1 MRNKV
6 FHHVLT
12 SPPSCCTQNIVT
24 LKGISKTRVLPREPP
39 RSHGLYSWGKRI
51 TDDDDG
57 GDNDDDDGGDNSG
70 EQLGNNLE
78 ANLDEIMHTWTSSPV
93 FVSTREVGGTAVFI
107 QHLSD
112 VGRDGVDGGN
122 GVHGGDGDGHDGGNG
137 DGHDSGNGENVLST
151 FTSKMLR
158 ALAPVPAVME
168 SPKEAIKPMSIGR
181 SWWTLRWVGGC
192 PS

>member
-1 MRNKV
+1 MD
-6 FHHVLT
+6 
-12 SPPSCCTQNIVT
+12 CTP
-24 LKGISKTRVLPREPP
+24 G
-39 RSHGLYSWGKRI
+39 GKRI

-57 GDNDDDDGGDNSG
+57 GDNDDDDDDDDGCGDNSG

-112 VGRDGVDGGN
+112 VGRDGVDDGN
-122 GVHGGDGDGHDGGNG
+122 GVYGGDSDGHDGGNG
-137 DGHDSGNGENVLST
+137 ENVIFDTVEVST

-181 SWWTLRWVGGC
+181 SWWTLRWMGGC